1 MKYEH
6 SLVLR
11 ILFCF
16 IPLQLYYIIFTPLT
30 VYGSYLLL
38 SFYNPNVIGDTLF
51 INKWTFD
58 IVSACVAGFA
68 YFFLLVLVL
77 LTKDIKFL
85 NKIKMIL
92 LGFALIYLFNI
103 IRIAVLILISINL
116 GFGVFDKIH
125 MIFWNLFSGAY
136 VALVWIFLV
145 LIFKIKSIPIY
156 DDIKYL
162 FKKSSFK
169 K

>member
-6 SLVLR
+6 NLILR

-30 VYGSYLLL
+30 IYGSYLLL
-38 SFYNPNVIGDTLF
+38 LFYNPNVIGDVIF
-51 INKWTFD
+51 IDKWAFE

-68 YFFLLVLVL
+68 YFLLLVLVL

-85 NKIKMIL
+85 NRIKMIL
-92 LGFALIYLFNI
+92 LGFSLIYLFNI
-103 IRIAVLILISINL
+103 IRIAILALVSINF
-116 GFGVFDKIH
+116 GFDVFDKIH
-125 MIFWNLFSGAY
+125 MAFWNLFSGAY

-145 LIFKIKSIPIY
+145 LKFKIKSIPIY
-156 DDIKYL
+156 DDAKYL
-162 FKKSSFK
+162 YEKSFFWK
-169 K
+169 